1 MFNKNISYFFY
12 VQAYSLLGEYMKKK
26 IKIGIPR
33 AFLYYRNYILWKNFF
48 EKLNCH
54 IVLSPESSKEILD
67 IGTKYSIDESCLSS
81 KIYLGHIASLIDKC
95 DYVLVPRI
103 ENYGKTEKV
112 CVKFNALYDIVK
124 NLFPEQKILTYNIE
138 KTKLKTEFIGF
149 IKMGLIVNKNILKV
163 IISYIISKIKEKKQ
177 EKINHITQERKLNND
192 KIKILIVSHPYNIYD
207 KYISNNIIKYLD
219 NNNIQIIYADK
230 LDKKTAKEYSKELSN
245 TLYWTYSKEII
256 GAVNYYKEIYDGIIF
271 LTTFPCGVDS
281 LVNELVLRKTTK
293 PTLNIIIDSQ
303 TSEIGLETR
312 LESFIDILK
321 ERKEN
326 D

>member
-1 MFNKNISYFFY
+1 
-12 VQAYSLLGEYMKKK
+12 MKKK

-33 AFLYYRNYILWKNFF
+33 AFLYYRHYILWKNFF

-81 KIYLGHIASLIDKC
+81 KMYLGHIASLVNKC
-95 DYVLVPRI
+95 DYILVPRI
-103 ENYGKTEKV
+103 ENYGKKEKV
-112 CVKFNALYDIVK
+112 CVKFNALHDIVK
-124 NLFPEQKILTYNIE
+124 NLFPEMNILTYNI
-138 KTKLKTEFIGF
+138 KKDSLKTEFLGFLKIGLK
-149 IKMGLIVNKNILKV
+149 INKNIFKV
-163 IISYIISKIKEKKQ
+163 IISYIIAKRKEKKQ
-177 EKINHITQERKLNND
+177 EQIEHITQERKLNNE
-192 KIKILIVSHPYNIYD
+192 KIKVLIVSHPYNIYD
-207 KYISNNIIKYLD
+207 KYLSSNIIDYLNKND
-219 NNNIQIIYADK
+219 IQIIYADK
-230 LDKKTAKEYSKELSN
+230 LDKKTSKEYSKELSN

-281 LVNELVLRKTTK
+281 LVNELVLRKVTK
-293 PTLNIIIDSQ
+293 PTLNIILDSSN
-303 TSEIGLETR
+303 SEIGLETR

-321 ERKEN
+321 ERKNN

>member
-1 MFNKNISYFFY
+1 
-12 VQAYSLLGEYMKKK
+12 MKKK

-48 EKLNCH
+48 ERLNCH
-54 IVLSPESSKEILD
+54 IVLSSESTKEILD

-103 ENYGKTEKV
+103 ENYGKKEKV

>member
-1 MFNKNISYFFY
+1 
-12 VQAYSLLGEYMKKK
+12 MKKK

-33 AFLYYRNYILWKNFF
+33 AFLYYRHYILWKNFF

-81 KIYLGHIASLIDKC
+81 KIYLGHIASLVNKC
-95 DYVLVPRI
+95 DYILVPRI
-103 ENYGKTEKV
+103 ENFGKKEKV
-112 CVKFNALYDIVK
+112 CVKFNALHDIVK
-124 NLFPEQKILTYNIE
+124 NLFPEMNILTYNI
-138 KTKLKTEFIGF
+138 KKDSLKTEFLGFLKIGLK
-149 IKMGLIVNKNILKV
+149 INKNIFKV
-163 IISYIISKIKEKKQ
+163 IISYIIAKRKEKKQ
-177 EKINHITQERKLNND
+177 EQIEHITQERKLNNE
-192 KIKILIVSHPYNIYD
+192 KIKVLIVSHPYNIYD
-207 KYISNNIIKYLD
+207 KYLSSNIIDYLNKND
-219 NNNIQIIYADK
+219 IQIIYADK
-230 LDKKTAKEYSKELSN
+230 LDKKTSKEYSKELSN

-281 LVNELVLRKTTK
+281 LVNELVLRKVTK
-293 PTLNIIIDSQ
+293 PTLNIILDSSN
-303 TSEIGLETR
+303 SEIGLETR

-321 ERKEN
+321 ERKNN

>member
-1 MFNKNISYFFY
+1 
-12 VQAYSLLGEYMKKK
+12 MKKK

-33 AFLYYRNYILWKNFF
+33 AFLYYRHYILWKNFF
-48 EKLNCH
+48 ERLNCH

-81 KIYLGHIASLIDKC
+81 KIYLGHTASLVEKC
-95 DYVLVPRI
+95 DYILIPRI
-103 ENYGKTEKV
+103 ENYGKNEKV

-124 NLFPEQKILTYNIE
+124 NLFPDQKLLTYNIE
-138 KTKLKTEFIGF
+138 KTKLKTEFLGF
-149 IKMGLIVNKNILKV
+149 IKMGLKINKNIFKV
-163 IISYIISKIKEKKQ
+163 IISYFIAKRKKKIQ
-177 EKINHITQERKLNND
+177 ENINYITQERKLNNN
-192 KIKILIVSHPYNIYD
+192 KIKVLIVAHPYNLYD
-207 KYISNNIIKYLD
+207 KYISNNIIKYLEK
-219 NNNIQIIYADK
+219 NNIQMIYSDK
-230 LDKKTAKEYSKELSN
+230 LNKKTAKDYSKELSN

-281 LVNELVLRKTTK
+281 LVNELILRKTTK
-293 PTLNIIIDSQ
+293 PTINIIIDSSN
-303 TSEIGLETR
+303 SEIGLETR

-321 ERKEN
+321 ERQEN